1 MRTRSAIL
9 AAAVMASTCG
19 TAAAQ
24 LAGGS
29 ADPLTGRTVP
39 SAPPPFSIGAGAA
52 ILPDYEG
59 SDDYTLLPALSVR
72 AAGFAGDETFV
83 NINGLRLRSN
93 LLPDEHWRL
102 GVIGGYLD
110 DYDDVDDSRV
120 QDLRGVDKAVLF
132 GLTAAYDFLA
142 GWTND
147 LLVEVD
153 AQYDIWEGN
162 GGTVTPRFSYS
173 RMFPGFILAE
183 VSVSTT
189 WASQD
194 YMSERFG
201 ISGDD
206 ASRSGLDAYD
216 ADDGFKD
223 VGLSL
228 NVTVPLSES
237 FSVTGFGAYSRLLGD
252 AADSPIVDDRGDEGQ
267 LVGGVLLNYSF

>member
-1 MRTRSAIL
+1 MRTGTAML
-9 AAAVMASTCG
+9 
-19 TAAAQ
+19 TAAAMAWTCGSAAAQ
-24 LAGGS
+24 VAGG
-29 ADPLTGRTVP
+29 AEDPLTGRTVP

-52 ILPDYEG
+52 FLPDYEG
-59 SDDYTLLPALSVR
+59 SDDYTLLPALSLR
-72 AAGFAGDETFV
+72 ASGFAGDGTFV
-83 NINGLRLRSN
+83 SINGLRLRSN

-110 DYDDVDDSRV
+110 DYDDVDDDRV
-120 QDLRGVDKAVLF
+120 QDLKGVDEAVLF
-132 GLTAAYDFLA
+132 GLTAGYDFLA

-153 AQYDIWEGN
+153 AQYDIREGN
-162 GGTVTPRFSYS
+162 GGTVTPRLSYG

-183 VSVSTT
+183 ASLSAT

-201 ISGDD
+201 ISNSD

-223 VGLSL
+223 VSLSL

-237 FSVTGFGAYSRLLGD
+237 FSVTGFGAYSRLLDD